1 MFIVTKGKLEHTYEN
16 ENNIKSIKSLKYG
29 DFFGI
34 GSFFTD
40 DSRENSIRSKNF
52 STLLEIKKTDF
63 INVIKKNKEDFE
75 KYIMLKDEIKLYNNY
90 KPTQIKCLS
99 GDKHF
104 HLYGECPLIHFKHNS
119 DFIVK
124 DSSIPRNKKET
135 PIFKGKKRG
144 NLMPYSLMASF
155 KAKFYSYHHQCCQ
168 LMMEP
173 VNVKKLKLLRKS
185 HLCCP

>member
-75 KYIMLKDEIKLYNNY
+75 KYIML
-90 KPTQIKCLS
+90 
-99 GDKHF
+99 
-104 HLYGECPLIHFKHNS
+104 
-119 DFIVK
+119 
-124 DSSIPRNKKET
+124 
-135 PIFKGKKRG
+135 
-144 NLMPYSLMASF
+144 
-155 KAKFYSYHHQCCQ
+155 
-168 LMMEP
+168 
-173 VNVKKLKLLRKS
+173 
-185 HLCCP
+185 